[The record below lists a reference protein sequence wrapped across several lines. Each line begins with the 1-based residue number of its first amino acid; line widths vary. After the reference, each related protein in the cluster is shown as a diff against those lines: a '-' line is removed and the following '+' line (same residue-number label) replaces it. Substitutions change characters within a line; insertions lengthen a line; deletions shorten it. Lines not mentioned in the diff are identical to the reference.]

1 MSIKILLKGI
11 DENELKNVTFISG
24 FRTLGEVGYIATR
37 YMVLKLNMKRVGFVL
52 TKYLRD
58 VTFLDEYGL
67 ATPFELFY
75 DKNNHLL
82 VLLSHL
88 LPLQRE
94 LNEFSE
100 KIIKWLKKLEVNNV
114 ILIGGLDKRYK
125 GENENYNLRWLK
137 TSASKITLNYP
148 LMEKQLLMIGPLAL
162 FTIYSEIEDLP
173 AVVLLPYADRDRID
187 PAAAAVAIEEINK
200 LLNLKIDVAE
210 LYEDAR
216 KIEEEL
222 QRQLELIQKELNRN
236 VSDRVYM

>member
-1 MSIKILLKGI
+1 MNIKIVLKGI
-11 DENELKNVTFISG
+11 SEEQLRGANFITG

-37 YMVLKLNMKRVGFVL
+37 YIALKLGMRRVGFVL

-58 VTFLDEYGL
+58 VTFLDEYGI

-75 DKNNHLL
+75 DEKNRLL

-94 LNEFSE
+94 ANEFSE
-100 KIIKWLKKLEVNNV
+100 TVIKWLKKLDVSNV

-125 GENENYNLRWLK
+125 TSNTNLRWLK
-137 TSASKITLNYP
+137 TSKSQLTLNYP
-148 LMEKQLLMIGPLAL
+148 LIEKQLLMIGPLAL

-173 AVVLLPYADRDRID
+173 AIVLLPYADRDRID
-187 PAAAAVAIEEINK
+187 PAAAAIAVDEISK
-200 LLNLKIDVAE
+200 LLNIKIDVAE
-210 LYEDAR
+210 LYEDAK

-222 QRQLELIQKELNRN
+222 QKQLELIQKELNRN
-236 VSDRVYM
+236 VSGRVYM

>member
-88 LPLQRE
+88 LPFQKE
-94 LNEFSE
+94 MNEFSE

-200 LLNLKIDVAE
+200 LLNLKIDVTE

-236 VSDRVYM
+236 DSDRDYM

>member
-1 MSIKILLKGI
+1 MSNIKIVLKGI
-11 DENELKNVTFISG
+11 NEEQLKGANFITG

-37 YMVLKLNMKRVGFVL
+37 YIVLKLGMRRVGFVL

-58 VTFLDEYGL
+58 VTFLDEYGI

-75 DKNNHLL
+75 DDKNHIL

-94 LNEFSE
+94 VNEFSE
-100 KIIKWLKKLEVNNV
+100 TIIKWLKKINVSNV

-125 GENENYNLRWLK
+125 VDNYNLRWLK
-137 TSASKITLNYP
+137 TSKSNINLNYP
-148 LMEKQLLMIGPLAL
+148 MIEKQLLMIGPLAL

-173 AVVLLPYADRDRID
+173 AIVLLPYADRDRID
-187 PAAAAVAIEEINK
+187 PAAAAVAVEEIGK
-200 LLNLKIDVAE
+200 LFNINIDVGE

-222 QRQLELIQKELNRN
+222 QKQLELIQKELNRN
-236 VSDRVYM
+236 VSGRVYM